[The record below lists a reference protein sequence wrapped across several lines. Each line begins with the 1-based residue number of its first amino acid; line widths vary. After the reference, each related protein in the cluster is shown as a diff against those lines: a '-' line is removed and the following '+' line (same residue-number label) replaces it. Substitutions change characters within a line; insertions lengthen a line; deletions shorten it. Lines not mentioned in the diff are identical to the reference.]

1 MNESEGTEVQTI
13 LNRVETCLANLTQE
27 FTKVGYDIAARNN
40 AKHFI
45 KVLRTIIPQMFS
57 NRYFSSCWETHFS
70 VSIKGGFV
78 ESEVG
83 NMTFLSKPDI
93 YEFGQNLQF
102 LKSKGTFKHRGAAI
116 VDLNYRNF
124 VHSTSW

>member
-93 YEFGQNLQF
+93 YEFGQNFQF